1 MIIPHI
7 IVPRY
12 TSVQLAQVSN
22 PESAG
27 DNTMVYVRQ
36 CCKFGDAKYS
46 CMSLNLVLYRGGPLG
61 KGICV
66 NADYCNF
73 VNF

>member
-22 PESAG
+22 PESVG
-27 DNTMVYVRQ
+27 DNMRVHASIINLFFTQ
-36 CCKFGDAKYS
+36 GNAKYS
-46 CMSLNLVLYRGGPLG
+46 CMSLNLKFSTTV
-61 KGICV
+61 KS
-66 NADYCNF
+66 
-73 VNF
+73 